1 MPITLQQLQ
10 RMAKDEKL
18 FAAMA
23 TDNDIDPARLSS
35 IENLSDEDI
44 KGLQIN
50 SEYWMRNY
58 ASYDMTYES
67 QYEYEI
73 NPIHIYG
80 IRGLYLVKV
89 MEEEGVFF
97 NTKRDAIAYADQ
109 AVKVFFIDLDWNSY
123 LPNVL
128 CNSLDSFNSEIKF
141 IFGVVLG

>member
-1 MPITLQQLQ
+1 MSITVEQLQ
-10 RMAKDEKL
+10 RMTKDAKL

-35 IENLSDEDI
+35 IENLSDEEI
-44 KGLQIN
+44 KDLQIN
-50 SEYWMRNY
+50 AEYWMRNY
-58 ASYDMTYES
+58 ASFDMTYES

-97 NTKRDAIAYADQ
+97 NTKRDAIAYADLS
-109 AVKVFFIDLDWNSY
+109 VFKWFETDGLIT
-123 LPNVL
+123 
-128 CNSLDSFNSEIKF
+128 
-141 IFGVVLG
+141 